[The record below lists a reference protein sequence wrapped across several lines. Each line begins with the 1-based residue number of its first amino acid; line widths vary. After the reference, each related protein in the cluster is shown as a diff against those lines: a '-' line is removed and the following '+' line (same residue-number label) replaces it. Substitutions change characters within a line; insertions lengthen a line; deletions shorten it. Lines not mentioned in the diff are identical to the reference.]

1 MKRALRLRSGQAAR
15 GRRGL
20 PPSAGVAIH
29 ADKRFRRP
37 DVRPARR
44 RPLAG
49 LAWRAARILV
59 IAALVAGA
67 GWWLFRTVVGSP
79 VFAVSQIVV
88 HGNHRVTAAQVE
100 SLLEGLRGQS
110 ILRVDF
116 EKFRARVLQSR
127 WIADASLWRQLPSTV
142 EVRVTERVPMAI
154 ARQGDQLSLIDHT
167 GHVIDAFGA
176 AYRDLDLPIVD
187 GLLEEGAGG
196 EGQGA
201 RVQVTDAFLSDLQTD
216 ATVRAH
222 VSQIDVSNGHDVVVL
237 LDDGPTAL
245 HLGDAEF
252 VQRIRKYLIVAPAL
266 RDQMP
271 DLEYVD
277 LRFGERVYARSH
289 GQSASVP
296 VSKKRAS

>member
-1 MKRALRLRSGQAAR
+1 MKRALRLSSGRVAR

-49 LAWRAARILV
+49 IIWRVGRLLA
-59 IAALVAGA
+59 IAAIIGGA
-67 GWWLFRTVVGSP
+67 GLWLTRVIVGAS
-79 VFAVSQIVV
+79 VFSVNHIVV
-88 HGNHRVTAAQVE
+88 HGNQRVSTAEVE
-100 SLLEGLRGQS
+100 ALLDGLRGQS

-116 EKFRARVLQSR
+116 EQYRARVLQSR

-154 ARQGDQLSLIDHT
+154 ARQGDQLSLIDSS
-167 GHVIDAFGA
+167 GYVIDAFGA

-187 GLLEEGAGG
+187 GLMAEHAEERAHL
-196 EGQGA
+196 
-201 RVQVTDAFLSDLQTD
+201 TDAFLTDLQTD
-216 ATVRAH
+216 PSVRAH

-237 LDDGPTAL
+237 LDDQPTAL
-245 HLGDAEF
+245 HLGESEF
-252 VQRIRKYLIVAPAL
+252 VQRIRKYLVVAPAL
-266 RDQMP
+266 RDQLP

>member
-1 MKRALRLRSGQAAR
+1 MKRAAGR
-15 GRRGL
+15 RRGL

-37 DVRPARR
+37 DVRPSRR

-49 LAWRAARILV
+49 LAWRAGGILG

-67 GWWLFRTVVGSP
+67 ILWLVRTVLGSP
-79 VFAVSQIVV
+79 LLAVSQIVV
-88 HGNHRVTAAQVE
+88 HGNHRVSTTQIE
-100 SLLEGLRGQS
+100 SLLDGLRGQS

-116 EKFRARVLQSR
+116 EKYRSRVMESR

-154 ARQGDQLSLIDHT
+154 ARQGDQLSLVDNT

-187 GLLEEGAGG
+187 GLTGDEAKAQL
-196 EGQGA
+196 
-201 RVQVTDAFLSDLQTD
+201 TDAFLTDVQTD
-216 ATVRAH
+216 ASVRAH

-237 LDDGPTAL
+237 LDDEPTAL
-245 HLGDAEF
+245 HLGESEF
-252 VQRIRKYLIVAPAL
+252 VQRIRRYLIVAPAL
-266 RDQMP
+266 REQLP

>member
-1 MKRALRLRSGQAAR
+1 MKRGSGR
-15 GRRGL
+15 RRGL
-20 PPSAGVAIH
+20 PASAGVAIH

-37 DVRPARR
+37 DVRPSRR
-44 RPLAG
+44 SPLAG
-49 LAWRAARILV
+49 LAWRAGRILG
-59 IAALVAGA
+59 IAALVAAA
-67 GWWLFRTVVGSP
+67 GVWLVRIVIGSP
-79 VFAVSQIVV
+79 VLAVSQIVV
-88 HGNHRVTAAQVE
+88 HGNHRVSTAQIE
-100 SLLEGLRGQS
+100 SLLAGLRGQS

-116 EKFRARVLQSR
+116 EKYRARVMTLR
-127 WIADASLWRQLPSTV
+127 WVADASLWRQLPSTV

-154 ARQGDQLSLIDHT
+154 ARQGDQLSLVDNT

-187 GLLEEGAGG
+187 GLMEEGVSG
-196 EGQGA
+196 EGQVA
-201 RVQVTDAFLSDLQTD
+201 RVQLTDAFLTDLQTD
-216 ATVRAH
+216 ASVRAH

-237 LDDGPTAL
+237 LDDEPTVL
-245 HLGDAEF
+245 HLGESEF
-252 VQRIRKYLIVAPAL
+252 VQRIRKYLVVAPAL
-266 RDQMP
+266 RDQLP